1 MSGPLSADIADWLDS
16 GRPCFQIR
24 STDFKAVGAKPVRL
38 IPTYSAE
45 ELPWALR
52 SLGLE
57 QIRNQSGGCV
67 LVNRAALNLPTLFP
81 MFPHINVIHLDKPPQ
96 FPVSLKLLQNDDIHN
111 EETGI
116 VLANEMGLYSLFFE
130 RIFSSREH
138 FTLGGRIKTSVS
150 GNYIIGGEEIPV
162 DRAQLEIDN
171 FLESS
176 SYLVPIEAKIDRE
189 DMDRR
194 SFSIHQFAL
203 PTLLLS
209 QLSDKRIYSLF
220 QIYSVSRADILN
232 FRFYLYD
239 IDYTMGS
246 VVPHS
251 YRFVDG
257 VQYKVPFE
265 NFLFS

>member
-1 MSGPLSADIADWLDS
+1 MSGPLSADIALWLES
-16 GRPCFQIR
+16 GQPCFQI
-24 STDFKAVGAKPVRL
+24 SSSDFKAVGAKPVRL

-45 ELPWALR
+45 ELPGALR
-52 SLGLE
+52 RLGLE

-67 LVNRAALNLPTLFP
+67 LVNRAARDLPTLFP
-81 MFPHINVIHLDKPPQ
+81 NYPHIDMIHLEKPPR

-130 RIFSSREH
+130 RIFSKREH

-150 GNYIIGGEEIPV
+150 GNYIIEGEEIMV

-176 SYLVPIEAKIDRE
+176 SYLVPIEAKIE
-189 DMDRR
+189 GEEMDRS

-209 QLSDKRIYSLF
+209 QLSGKRIYSLF
-220 QIYSVSRADILN
+220 QIYSISRADLLN

-239 IDYTMGS
+239 IDYSSGS
-246 VVPHS
+246 VTPHS

-257 VQYKVPFE
+257 VQYEV
-265 NFLFS
+265 LFDKSRFS